1 MVEHEDG
8 VLQRSVLALNLFDLF
23 IQIAA
28 LLLELLLL
36 LRTLFDKNTHGRE
49 SRDSVNKRD
58 IARLKQ
64 TCADATWRPE
74 NSSPW

>member
-8 VLQRSVLALNLFDLF
+8 VLQGSVLALNLFDLF

-36 LRTLFDKNTHGRE
+36 LRSLFDKNTHGRE
-49 SRDSVNKRD
+49 SRDSVN
-58 IARLKQ
+58 
-64 TCADATWRPE
+64 
-74 NSSPW
+74 